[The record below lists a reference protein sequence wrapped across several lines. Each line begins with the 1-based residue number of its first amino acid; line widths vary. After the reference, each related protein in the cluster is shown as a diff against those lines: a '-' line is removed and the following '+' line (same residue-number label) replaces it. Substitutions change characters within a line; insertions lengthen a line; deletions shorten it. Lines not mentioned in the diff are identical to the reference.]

1 MPLYFG
7 FRWSCVCKWTLMVS
21 KGCPTKVPA
30 HPEKITRILYWST
43 YEDFI
48 YLLKINN
55 NIFGSRQL
63 SKKEKLKIDIFHF
76 DSCFQSSALSVD
88 KSFTETRQYI
98 SLYSDNIRSNPSR
111 KLSINYGHFLR
122 DKYVI
127 IDWRKYRQ

>member
-1 MPLYFG
+1 M
-7 FRWSCVCKWTLMVS
+7 
-21 KGCPTKVPA
+21 
-30 HPEKITRILYWST
+30 ST

-76 DSCFQSSALSVD
+76 DSCFQSSALSID

-98 SLYSDNIRSNPSR
+98 SLQIIFNPIQVESCQSIMVTFFAINTLSLIGENIDN
-111 KLSINYGHFLR
+111 
-122 DKYVI
+122 KYNN
-127 IDWRKYRQ
+127 RQ